1 MRAVLGCGEVLRA
14 GALVGGVEVLA
25 DLVQGAQVGGSSP
38 LVALAVAAGRTC
50 WEAVVEG

>member
-1 MRAVLGCGEVLRA
+1 MQEVLGHGEVWRA
-14 GALVGGVEVLA
+14 GALVGGEGELA

-50 WEAVVEG
+50 WEAVMEG